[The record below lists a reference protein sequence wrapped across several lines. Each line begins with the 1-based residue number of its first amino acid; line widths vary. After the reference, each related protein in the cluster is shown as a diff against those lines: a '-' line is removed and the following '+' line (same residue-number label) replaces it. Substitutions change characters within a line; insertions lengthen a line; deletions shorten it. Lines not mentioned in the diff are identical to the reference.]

1 MNVLDV
7 IVLGVLVAGIVKG
20 WTSGFLRQVASV
32 SGFFVGLLAAFLLYS
47 AVGDWL
53 APRVGSSVPVGR
65 MLAFV
70 LLWIGVPVALSF
82 LAHLL
87 TRAIQSVNLGGL
99 NRFGGACLCALK
111 YVVFLSCLLNVLAI
125 VRLVPG
131 EMVSGS
137 RLYSPVC
144 AISGKMFE
152 VCMPHVVRVVDGV
165 ISPFTDDKTA
175 DR

>member
-65 MLAFV
+65 M
-70 LLWIGVPVALSF
+70 
-82 LAHLL
+82 
-87 TRAIQSVNLGGL
+87 
-99 NRFGGACLCALK
+99 
-111 YVVFLSCLLNVLAI
+111 
-125 VRLVPG
+125 
-131 EMVSGS
+131 
-137 RLYSPVC
+137 
-144 AISGKMFE
+144 
-152 VCMPHVVRVVDGV
+152 
-165 ISPFTDDKTA
+165 
-175 DR
+175 